1 MSQGTLR
8 RMLKMPSPQT
18 ACGQDAGPPTVG
30 LALVTFGPWTS
41 LAKLQTQMILTSIWP
56 GMTKA
61 PLENAHFVQHCIGLD
76 PNHCLSSWEERT
88 SESRSCELWARRGHS
103 SFPPTTVYRFFHFV
117 IIPKV
122 NEVFV
127 FLLAWPLSVWICRFL
142 WAPMTLRNRRP
153 PAFIHTHLQMTNFAI
168 QSKAALGSSFF
179 RKKNIKFVFS
189 LYLQI
194 QRHPG

>member
-30 LALVTFGPWTS
+30 LALVTFCPWTS

-61 PLENAHFVQHCIGLD
+61 PLENAHFVQHCFGLA
-76 PNHCLSSWEERT
+76 PNRCLSSWEERT

-103 SFPPTTVYRFFHFV
+103 SFPPATVYCFFHFV

-127 FLLAWPLSVWICRFL
+127 FLLAWPLSVWICPFL
-142 WAPMTLRNRRP
+142 WAPMTLRNRGP
-153 PAFIHTHLQMTNFAI
+153 LPSSTLTFKWQTLPYKAKLHLKT
-168 QSKAALGSSFF
+168 LSSE
-179 RKKNIKFVFS
+179 KKYNKFVFS